1 MKEPRATYRIQLHAG
16 FGFDQAAEAAEYLA
30 ALGVS
35 HMYCSPYLQA
45 APGSMHGYDVV
56 DYHRVNGELGGEAG
70 HERFCRRLGELGL
83 GQVLDMVPNHMAA
96 AGRANAWWWDILENG
111 PASRYAPYF
120 DIEWNPPEERLRNR
134 VMLPILGE
142 RYGKVLAAGE
152 VRLRREGGAFSFQY
166 HEHEFPASPR
176 SMAALLANAAA
187 RSGSQ
192 YLAFL
197 ADLLAHLPSSHS
209 LDWPSIMTRHRD
221 KEMLK
226 ELLAGLCRDQ
236 PAVAAKIEECVKE
249 IEGDAAEMDAL
260 LSRQN
265 YRLAYW
271 RSAERELGYR
281 RFFDVNNLVGLRME
295 NDGVF
300 DDTHEL
306 AIDWLRRGVIDG
318 VRVDH
323 PDGLSDPRKYLER
336 LREAAPEAWIVVE
349 KILMPGESLPTD
361 WPVAGT
367 TGYDFLDRAGRLFV
381 DARGEASINEI
392 YREFTG
398 AALDWPAMMREKKN
412 LVLADILGSDVNRL
426 TALFLQIC
434 EQDWTHRDYTRHEI
448 HEAIREAVAAFPVY
462 RTYVQPETGQVAAAD
477 AGSIRA
483 AIEAAI
489 AGRPDLDRALFEY
502 LQRVLMIEAGG
513 ALGAEFVILFQ
524 QVTGP
529 AMAKGVEDTAFYCY
543 LRLAPLNEVGGSP
556 ERFGESLEEFH
567 QFCGRLQEQWPLT
580 MVTTGTH
587 DTKRGEDVRLRIAQ
601 LSGRAAAWADAV
613 RRWSEQNARYKSN
626 RMPDRKT
633 EYLLYQTLVGAWPI
647 SRERLQA
654 YMLKAEREAK
664 EQTSWR
670 RPDGAFEEAL
680 AGFIDGVMTDP
691 VFVTDLEEFLR
702 PIVESARQASVAQ
715 TLLKMTAPGVPDIYQ
730 GSELWDLRLVDP
742 DNRSPVDF
750 ERRSELLKEMK
761 GLRPEEIALRTDDGL
776 PKLWTIHQSLRVRA
790 ERPRSFGGEG
800 TYRPL
805 WASGPRSGDVVAFE
819 RGGDVA
825 VIARRGYAEDV
836 NGDGWSTTTVELGP
850 GRWCN
855 RLAGESLGGGRVDI
869 GRLLDKFPAALLVL
883 EEGSGTLGP

>member
-1 MKEPRATYRIQLHAG
+1 MKEPRGTYRVQLNAG

-35 HMYCSPYLQA
+35 HIYCSPYLQA

-56 DYHRVNGELGGEAG
+56 DHHKVNEELGGEAA

-83 GQVLDMVPNHMAA
+83 GQVLDIVPNHMAA
-96 AGRANAWWWDILENG
+96 VGRANPWWWDILENG

-120 DIEWNPPEERLRNR
+120 DIEWNPPEDRLRNK
-134 VMLPILGE
+134 VLLPILGE
-142 RYGKVLAAGE
+142 RYGVALAAGE
-152 VRLRREGGAFSFQY
+152 VRLRREGGAFSFRY
-166 HEHEFPASPR
+166 HDHEFPASPR
-176 SMAALLANAAA
+176 STGALLANAAA

-192 YLAFL
+192 YLGFL

-209 LDWPSIMTRHRD
+209 TDWPSIMTRHRD

-236 PAVAAKIEECVKE
+236 QEIAAKIDECVE
-249 IEGDAAEMDAL
+249 ELNGDAAEMDAL

-265 YRLAYW
+265 YRIAYW

-306 AIDWLRRGVIDG
+306 TIDWLRRGVIDG

-323 PDGLSDPRKYLER
+323 PDGLSDPRRYLER

-349 KILMPGESLPTD
+349 KILMPGESLPAD

-381 DARGEASINEI
+381 DVRGEASINEI

-398 AALDWPAMMREKKN
+398 AALDWAAMMREKKD
-412 LVLADILGSDVNRL
+412 LVLTEILGSDVNRL

-462 RTYVQPETGQVAAAD
+462 RTYVQPDAGKVTEAD
-477 AGSIRA
+477 AGFIHA
-483 AIEAAI
+483 GIAAAI
-489 AGRPDLDRALFEY
+489 AGRPELDEALFRFLE
-502 LQRVLMIEAGG
+502 RVLTLDAGG
-513 ALGAEFVILFQ
+513 ALGAEFVMLFQ

-543 LRLAPLNEVGGSP
+543 LRLASLNEVGGSP
-556 ERFGESLEEFH
+556 ERFGETLDEFH

-601 LSGRAAAWADAV
+601 LSGRAAAWGETV
-613 RRWSEQNARYKSN
+613 KRWSAQNERYKSN
-626 RMPDRKT
+626 RMPDRTT
-633 EYLLYQTLVGAWPI
+633 EYLLYQTMVGAWPI

-654 YMLKAEREAK
+654 YMLKAVREAK
-664 EQTSWR
+664 ELTSWR
-670 RPDGAFEEAL
+670 RPDAAFEEAL
-680 AGFIDGVMTDP
+680 AGFIDGVMGDAA
-691 VFVTDLEEFLR
+691 FVADLEEFTA
-702 PIVESARQASVAQ
+702 PVVKSARHASVAH
-715 TLLKMTAPGVPDIYQ
+715 TLLKMTAAGVPDIYQ

-750 ERRSELLKEMK
+750 PRRKELLKEME
-761 GLRPEEIALRTDDGL
+761 GLGPEEIALRTEDGL
-776 PKLWTIHQSLRVRA
+776 PKLWTIRQSLRVRA
-790 ERPRSFGGEG
+790 ERPRSFGAQG

-819 RGGDVA
+819 RGADIA
-825 VIARRGYAEDV
+825 VMARRGYTGDV
-836 NGDGWSTTTVELGP
+836 DNSGWSTTFVELRP
-850 GRWCN
+850 GKWCE
-855 RLAGESLGGGRVDI
+855 RLTGEMVDGGRVDVE
-869 GRLLDKFPAALLVL
+869 RLLRTFPAALLVL